1 MAGPQSK
8 EVVER
13 FLRDVLNGA
22 DPEASGRLVGN
33 ELLKQRVASLRAA
46 FPDLRTTTRRVLA
59 ERDLVAVHLTGRGTH
74 QGMFQGCPATGREW
88 SASCTAIY
96 RVEHGR
102 IVDFSVN
109 WDWLSVMEQ
118 LGTVHRAATASS

>member
-1 MAGPQSK
+1 MAGPESK

-13 FLRDVLNGA
+13 FLRDVLNGG
-22 DPEASGRLVGN
+22 DREACGRLIGN
-33 ELLKQRVASLRAA
+33 ELLKQRVACLRAA
-46 FPDLRTTTRRVLA
+46 FPDLRTTTHRVLA

-96 RVEHGR
+96 RIEHGR
-102 IVDFSVN
+102 IVDFSDN
-109 WDWLSVMEQ
+109 WDWLGVMEQ
-118 LGTVHRAATASS
+118 LGTIHRAATASS